1 MCINWYWVSFMKI
14 QEVLKK
20 HNKKVT
26 PERILLAEWMKQ
38 KHLFS
43 ANDILREFSEVSR
56 ASVFRTL
63 KLFSDIGYLRALNIW
78 EWKELCYEIDCCEKH
93 HHEHMICDSCGDII
107 SFGSSDICKKIFSS
121 AKKMWFH
128 ITQHS
133 LNISGRCKNCY
144 C

>member
-1 MCINWYWVSFMKI
+1 MKI

-63 KLFSDIGYLRALNIW
+63 KLFSDIGYLRALNI
-78 EWKELCYEIDCCEKH
+78 
-93 HHEHMICDSCGDII
+93 
-107 SFGSSDICKKIFSS
+107 
-121 AKKMWFH
+121 
-128 ITQHS
+128 
-133 LNISGRCKNCY
+133 
-144 C
+144 